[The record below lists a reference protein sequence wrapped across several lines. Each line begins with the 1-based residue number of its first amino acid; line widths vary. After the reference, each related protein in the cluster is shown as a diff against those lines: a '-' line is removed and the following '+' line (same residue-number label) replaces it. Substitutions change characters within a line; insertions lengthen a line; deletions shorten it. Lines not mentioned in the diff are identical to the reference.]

1 MRKEQGRI
9 LIVDDDEDILLTGE
23 IVLKQK
29 FTQIKTANHP
39 EKVKEMAAKEPFD
52 VMLLDMNYKTGDNS
66 GKDGLEW
73 IARLTK
79 QYPET
84 KIVVITAYGDVN
96 IAVEAMKRG
105 AIDFVTKPWEYEKI
119 QATVMNALRL
129 SKSQREVAYLKTK
142 QQGLKANLASKPADL
157 IGSSAAMK
165 RIFKV
170 IEKVA
175 RTDANVLILG
185 ENGTGKGMVARAI
198 HSQSARAGEV
208 FMPVDLGSL
217 SESLFESELFGHK
230 KGAFTD
236 AREDRMGRFEAADGG
251 SVFLDEIG
259 NLSAAM
265 QSKLLTVLQNGEV
278 VRLGEN
284 KARKFNTRVIAATNA
299 HLEKMIEAGEF
310 REDLYYR
317 LNTIEI
323 EIPPLR
329 ERIDDL
335 PELVRHFLAKYGK
348 KYQRPGL
355 NISDAALKKMSG
367 YRWPGNIRELEHALE
382 RAIIMADTDLLTP
395 DDFLLKV
402 GGGTADAPATTNLE
416 ELEELTIRKVVDKH
430 QGNMSKVAKELGI
443 GRTTLY
449 RKLEKYGI

>member
-39 EKVKEMAAKEPFD
+39 EKVGELSAKEPFE
-52 VMLLDMNYKTGDNS
+52 VLLLDMNYKTGDSS
-66 GKDGLEW
+66 GKEGLEW
-73 IARLTK
+73 IAKLSK
-79 QYPET
+79 AYPDM

-96 IAVEAMKRG
+96 IAVEAMKQG

-129 SKSQREVAYLKTK
+129 ARSQKEVAYLKTR
-142 QQGLKANLASKPADL
+142 QQGLRDSIAPMTEL
-157 IGSSAAMK
+157 IGSSPAMK
-165 RIFKV
+165 QIYKV
-170 IEKVA
+170 ISKVA

-198 HSQSARAGEV
+198 HAHSPRSGEI

-236 AREDRMGRFEAADGG
+236 ARDDRMGRFEAADGG

-265 QSKLLTVLQNGEV
+265 QSKLLTVLQTNEV
-278 VRLGEN
+278 TRIGEN
-284 KARKFNTRVIAATNA
+284 KARKFSARVIAATNA
-299 HLEKMIEAGEF
+299 NLAAMIEEGVF

-329 ERIDDL
+329 ERSEDI
-335 PELVRHFLAKYGK
+335 PELVKHFLSKYGK
-348 KYQRPGL
+348 KYNRPGL
-355 NISDAALKKMSG
+355 NISETALKKMAA
-367 YRWPGNIRELEHALE
+367 YHWPGNIRELEHALE
-382 RAIIMADTDLLTP
+382 RAIIMAESDILGT
-395 DDFLLKV
+395 DDFLLRKSS
-402 GGGTADAPATTNLE
+402 ASAEAPSTTNLE
-416 ELEELTIRKVVDKH
+416 ELEELTIRNVVDKH

>member
-29 FTQIKTANHP
+29 FTHIKTASHP
-39 EKVKEMAAKEPFD
+39 EKVKELATKEAFD
-52 VMLLDMNYKTGDNS
+52 VILLDMNYKPGDNS
-66 GKDGLEW
+66 GKEGLDW
-73 IARLTK
+73 IEKITRQQL
-79 QYPET
+79 ES

-129 SKSQREVAYLKTK
+129 AKSQKEVAYLKTR
-142 QQGLKANLASKPADL
+142 QQGLKDTISAKPADL
-157 IGSSAAMK
+157 IGSSAVMK
-165 RIFKV
+165 RIFKT

-198 HSQSARAGEV
+198 HAQSPRTVEV

-251 SVFLDEIG
+251 TVFLDEIG
-259 NLSAAM
+259 NLSPAM
-265 QSKLLTVLQNGEV
+265 QSKLLTVLQNEEV
-278 VRLGEN
+278 IRIGEN
-284 KARKFNTRVIAATNA
+284 KARKYDARVIAATNA
-299 HLEKMIEAGEF
+299 KLAMLIEEGDF

-329 ERIDDL
+329 ERAEDI
-335 PELVRHFLAKYGK
+335 PELVGFFLKKYGK

-355 NISDAALKKMSG
+355 NISEAALKKMMI

-382 RAIIMADTDLLTP
+382 RAIIMAESDILGA
-395 DDFLLKV
+395 DDFLLKKASNA
-402 GGGTADAPATTNLE
+402 TEAPATTNLE
-416 ELEELTIRKVVDKH
+416 ELEEATIRRVVDKH

>member
-1 MRKEQGRI
+1 
-9 LIVDDDEDILLTGE
+9 
-23 IVLKQK
+23 
-29 FTQIKTANHP
+29 
-39 EKVKEMAAKEPFD
+39 
-52 VMLLDMNYKTGDNS
+52 
-66 GKDGLEW
+66 
-73 IARLTK
+73 
-79 QYPET
+79 
-84 KIVVITAYGDVN
+84 
-96 IAVEAMKRG
+96 
-105 AIDFVTKPWEYEKI
+105 
-119 QATVMNALRL
+119 
-129 SKSQREVAYLKTK
+129 
-142 QQGLKANLASKPADL
+142 
-157 IGSSAAMK
+157 
-165 RIFKV
+165 
-170 IEKVA
+170 
-175 RTDANVLILG
+175 
-185 ENGTGKGMVARAI
+185 MVARAI
-198 HSQSARAGEV
+198 HNQSVRAEEV

-259 NLSAAM
+259 NLSPAM

-299 HLEKMIEAGEF
+299 NLNKMIDAEEF

-329 ERIDDL
+329 ERIEDL
-335 PELVRHFLAKYGK
+335 PMLVRHFLARYGK
-348 KYQRPGL
+348 KYQRPIL
-355 NISDAALKKMSG
+355 NISDGALKKMSG

-382 RAIIMADTDLLTP
+382 RAIIMAENDMLTA
-395 DDFLLKV
+395 DDFLLRK
-402 GGGTADAPATTNLE
+402 GGASSDAPATTILE
-416 ELEELTIRKVVDKH
+416 ELEELTIRKVVDKY